1 MRRGGLGA
9 TRGPPRGVRRIAWLR
24 CEVREWMSLRLC
36 YARRDAHFF
45 NILFSSFG
53 VLSAR
58 CAGVSPERSSARCS
72 PGRIV
77 RPAMALS
84 PAVSGKGD
92 GHYAVF
98 LARGPDRDFNVL
110 AEGGQ
115 EGHQALD
122 GEIAGTV
129 AHEQGYL

>member
-1 MRRGGLGA
+1 MAPRPARISAMRPVGISSSRASSVALM
-9 TRGPPRGVRRIAWLR
+9 PRA
-24 CEVREWMSLRLC
+24 CS
-36 YARRDAHFF
+36 
-45 NILFSSFG
+45 
-53 VLSAR
+53 
-58 CAGVSPERSSARCS
+58 SSARRS
-72 PGRIV
+72 PGRM
-77 RPAMALS
+77 AMRAIAFS

-92 GHYAVF
+92 GHRAVF

-129 AHEQGYL
+129 AHEQ